1 MRIEWIE
8 LITQFS
14 LLIVKERMIV
24 TSGGR
29 HTGILVMN
37 LIEDKKPL
45 HTNLVGTMLLSSTT
59 FMTSKNATKQE

>member
-45 HTNLVGTMLLSSTT
+45 HTNLVLCC
-59 FMTSKNATKQE
+59 

>member
-37 LIEDKKPL
+37 LIEDKKPYVVTIFL
-45 HTNLVGTMLLSSTT
+45 YT
-59 FMTSKNATKQE
+59 QI